1 MKLKKNK
8 GFTLIELLVVIAIIG
23 ILASMLL
30 PVLAKAKIKTNRLKC
45 MNNIKNG
52 GGSAL
57 QAYAVE
63 FEGFPWHFGGINN
76 NEYKAQG
83 YREWRDTFRLGYIW
97 GANAM
102 KSDLG
107 NIRMLASPSDPA
119 VVTKNKGTKKYATSD
134 YSWGQLAIWHQTQS
148 YAICLGGDD
157 LAPETILMT
166 TRNWVGDGG
175 ANRKAYWK
183 KYGGKNHNDKWEFN
197 RGEVK
202 PNQMWGNANWKT
214 NNKNNKWGKKLDPI
228 ANRWLADGFVDPL
241 KGATSKSVR
250 QVRMNSLMR
259 GQGTVLLSDQS
270 VRQVSGNVEL
280 EGLLDK
286 HKAADGGRAV
296 QPGSLTFLRPWQKV
310 N

>member
-1 MKLKKNK
+1 MKKQQ

-30 PVLAKAKIKTNRLKC
+30 PTLAKAKKKTNRLKC

-63 FEGFPWHFGGINN
+63 FEGFPWHFSGVNN

-83 YREWRDTFRLGYIW
+83 YRDWRDPFRLGYVW

-102 KSDLG
+102 KTDLG
-107 NIRMLASPSDPA
+107 NIKMLASPCDPA
-119 VVTKNKGTKKYATSD
+119 VITKNQNTKKYSTTD
-134 YSWGQLAIWHQTQS
+134 YKWGQLAIWYQTQS
-148 YAICLGGDD
+148 YAISLGGDD

-175 ANRKAYWK
+175 TNRKAYWK
-183 KYGGKNHNDKWEFN
+183 KYGGKNHNDRWEFN
-197 RGEVK
+197 RGQVK
-202 PNQMWGNANWKT
+202 PTEMWGNTNWKT
-214 NNKNNKWGKKLDPI
+214 NNKNNKHGNKFDPI
-228 ANRWLADGFVDPL
+228 ANRWLADGFADPA
-241 KGATSKSVR
+241 KAATSKSVR
-250 QVRMNSLMR
+250 AVRMSGFER

-270 VRQVSGNVEL
+270 CKQVSGNAEL
-280 EGLLDK
+280 EGMVDK
-286 HKAADGGRAV
+286 HKGADGGRAV
-296 QPGSLTFLRPWQKV
+296 TPGCLTFLRPYQKV